1 MRGKNPRKP
10 RKWGAYAS
18 EAEDFRFARQG
29 CSQPFEQT
37 PEAFLMDWADDI
49 TYSVHD
55 LEDFYQAGRI
65 PLHLLALER
74 SQEQDYFF
82 EDVFRRQAA
91 RGNTA
96 AVARSSELKEVFRD
110 LILLT
115 FSTTEEYRG
124 TSRQRANLKN
134 FTGSLVGRY
143 INGVQIVERGG
154 KVRLEVNPQFI
165 DEVMMLKEL
174 IWTYVIQNP
183 ALTTQQVGQR
193 HMIQKLFSV
202 YTEAA
207 ASSREAKI
215 FPAYHRERLQ
225 ETKSDAERVRICTD
239 LIAGLTEN
247 QVHRIYNRLT
257 GSANESSLNDPLG

>member
-115 FSTTEEYRG
+115 FSTTE
-124 TSRQRANLKN
+124 
-134 FTGSLVGRY
+134 
-143 INGVQIVERGG
+143 
-154 KVRLEVNPQFI
+154 
-165 DEVMMLKEL
+165 
-174 IWTYVIQNP
+174 NP